1 MNLGYLSIL
10 LAFTHL
16 YAAACSHSPNYDADP
31 QETEALHYAIVSLS
45 DNVKEKEAEAL
56 STLLISSTLELAN
69 EYRMASPP
77 RYHNLLVHLSIR
89 DRGLCCHW
97 AEDLRLRINKFS
109 PQTLNIDWLVTKHGD
124 LLEHN
129 SIVIFAADT
138 TWKQG
143 IVYDPWRAS
152 GQPYWVLVED
162 DKFIWKQHP
171 LSGDWEQLHC
181 K

>member
-16 YAAACSHSPNYDADP
+16 YVAACSHSPNYDADP
-31 QETEALHYAIVSLS
+31 KETEALRYAIVSLS

-89 DRGLCCHW
+89 GRG
-97 AEDLRLRINKFS
+97 
-109 PQTLNIDWLVTKHGD
+109 
-124 LLEHN
+124 
-129 SIVIFAADT
+129 
-138 TWKQG
+138 
-143 IVYDPWRAS
+143 
-152 GQPYWVLVED
+152 
-162 DKFIWKQHP
+162 
-171 LSGDWEQLHC
+171 
-181 K
+181 